1 MTFPDANHRSDPY
14 PGAGD
19 GGGWRTVTWEQARR
33 RVLEAAAGFAALG
46 LAPGERVALML
57 PNRSEHVLADLGAVH
72 AGGLGVTMYA
82 TLAPEQIAYV
92 AADCDARIAV
102 LDGTADLEVSIT
114 SWSWRL
120 PDGPASIGPVPA
132 SFHLRVGPDGAIIS
146 GSYWSV
152 PGDPPLPGLDFFSS
166 GLAPG
171 GSSVPGPWSATW
183 QRTLA
188 DGTVLACQAQS
199 PGPDAADGS
208 IVQTAVHCPVTVH
221 TFTAD
226 GSPDLVQGDV
236 RALVRSRFDGVKGRV
251 LATSYTSSFA
261 ERETTPQGATT
272 TSGSVT
278 TSIKFA
284 Y

>member
-1 MTFPDANHRSDPY
+1 MAAD
-14 PGAGD
+14 PGAAAV
-19 GGGWRTVTWEQARR
+19 TVK
-33 RVLEAAAGFAALG
+33 
-46 LAPGERVALML
+46 LA
-57 PNRSEHVLADLGAVH
+57 
-72 AGGLGVTMYA
+72 VTA
-82 TLAPEQIAYV
+82 QETLKV
-92 AADCDARIAV
+92 TTV

-120 PDGPASIGPVPA
+120 PDGPVSIGPVPA
-132 SFHLRVGPDGAIIS
+132 PFHMRVGPDGAILS

-152 PGDPPLPGLDFFSS
+152 PGDPPLPGLDFFSA
-166 GLAPG
+166 GLAPS

-188 DGTVLACQAQS
+188 DGTVLTCQAQS
-199 PGPDAADGS
+199 AGPDAADGS

-236 RALVRSRFDGVKGRV
+236 RALVRSRFDGAEGRV
-251 LATSYTSSFA
+251 LATSYTSSFG
-261 ERETTPQGATT
+261 ERETTPEGATT
-272 TSGSVT
+272 TTGSVT

-284 Y
+284 